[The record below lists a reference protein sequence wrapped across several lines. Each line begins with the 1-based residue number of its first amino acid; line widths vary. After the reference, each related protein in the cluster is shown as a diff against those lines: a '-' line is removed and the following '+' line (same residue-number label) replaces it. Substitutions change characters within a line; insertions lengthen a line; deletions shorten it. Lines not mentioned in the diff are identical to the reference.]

1 MKARVLFATGYEE
14 VEALT
19 VVDLLRRAG
28 VECLMVSADDLD
40 TVTGARGMEV
50 TMDEKLSEID
60 EKLSEIDDQCDLVV
74 LPGGIP
80 GVPNL
85 KANSKVQAMVKA
97 QNDRGGYVA
106 AICAG
111 PTALGAFG
119 VLADKNATCYPGCED
134 QLMAKRHSTEPV
146 VVDGN
151 VITSRGVG
159 TAIEFALKLVEIL
172 IDRQTA
178 DDLAEKIVYK
188 R

>member
-28 VECLMVSADDLD
+28 VECLMVSADDQD

-50 TMDEKLSEID
+50 TMD

-85 KANSKVQAMVKA
+85 KTNSKVQAMVKA

-119 VLADKNATCYPGCED
+119 VLADKNPGCED

>member
-28 VECLMVSADDLD
+28 VECLMVSADDQD

-50 TMDEKLSEID
+50 TMD

-85 KANSKVQAMVKA
+85 KTNSKVQAMVKA

-134 QLMAKRHSTEPV
+134 QLMEPV

>member
-28 VECLMVSADDLD
+28 VECLMVSADDQD

-50 TMDEKLSEID
+50 TMD

-85 KANSKVQAMVKA
+85 KANSKVQAMVNA

-119 VLADKNATCYPGCED
+119 VLADKNATCYPGCEE

>member
-28 VECLMVSADDLD
+28 VECLMVSADDQD

-50 TMDEKLSEID
+50 TMD

-119 VLADKNATCYPGCED
+119 VLADKNATCYPGFED
-134 QLMAKRHSTEPV
+134 QLKGAKFKAVPV
-146 VVDGN
+146 VTDGN
-151 VITSRGVG
+151 ITTSRGMG
-159 TAIEFALKLVEIL
+159 TSILLGLELVKLLKDEE
-172 IDRQTA
+172 TSKK
-178 DDLAEKIVYK
+178 LAEAIMMP
-188 R
+188 

>member
-1 MKARVLFATGYEE
+1 MTGRTPIYDCLELLINE
-14 VEALT
+14 KPVFGWGYGNTAVMAL
-19 VVDLLRRAG
+19 VGYGNAQNG
-28 VECLMVSADDLD
+28 IAELMV
-40 TVTGARGMEV
+40 
-50 TMDEKLSEID
+50 
-60 EKLSEIDDQCDLVV
+60 
-74 LPGGIP
+74 
-80 GVPNL
+80 N
-85 KANSKVQAMVKA
+85 
-97 QNDRGGYVA
+97 Y
-106 AICAG
+106 
-111 PTALGAFG
+111 GAFG

>member
-28 VECLMVSADDLD
+28 VECLMVSADDQD

-50 TMDEKLSEID
+50 TMD

-85 KANSKVQAMVKA
+85 KTNSKVQAMVKA

-119 VLADKNATCYPGCED
+119 VLADMNATCYPGFED
-134 QLMAKRHSTEPV
+134 QLKGAKFKAVPV
-146 VVDGN
+146 VTDGN
-151 VITSRGVG
+151 ITTSRGMG
-159 TAIEFALKLVEIL
+159 TSILLGLELVKLLKDEE
-172 IDRQTA
+172 TSKK
-178 DDLAEKIVYK
+178 LAEAIMMP
-188 R
+188 

>member
-28 VECLMVSADDLD
+28 VECLMVSADDQD

-50 TMDEKLSEID
+50 TMD

-85 KANSKVQAMVKA
+85 KTNSKVQAMVKA

-159 TAIEFALKLVEIL
+159 HGCEGTSEE
-172 IDRQTA
+172 Q
-178 DDLAEKIVYK
+178 
-188 R
+188 

>member
-28 VECLMVSADDLD
+28 VECLMVSADDQD

-50 TMDEKLSEID
+50 TMD

-85 KANSKVQAMVKA
+85 KTNSKVQAMVKA

-111 PTALGAFG
+111 PTALGAFS

>member
-1 MKARVLFATGYEE
+1 M
-14 VEALT
+14 
-19 VVDLLRRAG
+19 
-28 VECLMVSADDLD
+28 
-40 TVTGARGMEV
+40 
-50 TMDEKLSEID
+50 
-60 EKLSEIDDQCDLVV
+60 
-74 LPGGIP
+74 
-80 GVPNL
+80 
-85 KANSKVQAMVKA
+85 
-97 QNDRGGYVA
+97 A

-172 IDRQTA
+172 IDRHTA

>member
-40 TVTGARGMEV
+40 TVTGARG
-50 TMDEKLSEID
+50 I
-60 EKLSEIDDQCDLVV
+60 SEIDDQCDLVV

>member
-28 VECLMVSADDLD
+28 VECLMVSADDQD

-50 TMDEKLSEID
+50 TMD

-80 GVPNL
+80 G
-85 KANSKVQAMVKA
+85 VQAMVKA

>member
-28 VECLMVSADDLD
+28 VECLMVSADDQD

-50 TMDEKLSEID
+50 TMDE
-60 EKLSEIDDQCDLVV
+60 
-74 LPGGIP
+74 
-80 GVPNL
+80 
-85 KANSKVQAMVKA
+85 KVQAMVKA

>member
-28 VECLMVSADDLD
+28 VECLMVSADDQD

-50 TMDEKLSEID
+50 TMD

-85 KANSKVQAMVKA
+85 KTNSKVQAMVKA

-119 VLADKNATCYPGCED
+119 VLAE
-134 QLMAKRHSTEPV
+134 RHSTEPV

>member
-28 VECLMVSADDLD
+28 VECLMVSADDQD

-50 TMDEKLSEID
+50 TMD

-85 KANSKVQAMVKA
+85 KTNSKVQAMVKA

-119 VLADKNATCYPGCED
+119 VLADKNATCYPGYESSLKGAIISGKD
-134 QLMAKRHSTEPV
+134 IVR
-146 VVDGN
+146 DGN
-151 VITSRGVG
+151 VIT
-159 TAIEFALKLVEIL
+159 AIGMSGNSHRIC
-172 IDRQTA
+172 T
-178 DDLAEKIVYK
+178 
-188 R
+188 

>member
-60 EKLSEIDDQCDLVV
+60 DQCDLVV

-97 QNDRGGYVA
+97 QNERRLCG
-106 AICAG
+106 
-111 PTALGAFG
+111 
-119 VLADKNATCYPGCED
+119 CYLCGTY
-134 QLMAKRHSTEPV
+134 STWRIWRACGQECNMLS
-146 VVDGN
+146 GM
-151 VITSRGVG
+151 
-159 TAIEFALKLVEIL
+159 
-172 IDRQTA
+172 
-178 DDLAEKIVYK
+178 
-188 R
+188 

>member
-1 MKARVLFATGYEE
+1 MKARILFATGYEE

-19 VVDLLRRAG
+19 VVELLRRVG
-28 VECLMVSADDLD
+28 IECSMVAADDAD
-40 TVTGARGMEV
+40 AVTGAHGICV
-50 TMDEKLSEID
+50 KMDEKLSEISD
-60 EKLSEIDDQCDLVV
+60 ECDIVI

-85 KANSKVQAMVKA
+85 KANPKVEALVKK
-97 QNDRGGYVA
+97 QNDRGAYVA

-119 VLADKNATCYPGCED
+119 VLADKTATCYPGCEG
-134 QLMAKRHSTEPV
+134 QLMAKKHRMDPV

-159 TAIEFALKLVEIL
+159 TAIDFALKIVEVM
-172 IDRQTA
+172 IDKKTA

>member
-19 VVDLLRRAG
+19 VVDLGRRAG

-60 EKLSEIDDQCDLVV
+60 DQCDLVV

-80 GVPNL
+80 GF
-85 KANSKVQAMVKA
+85 
-97 QNDRGGYVA
+97 R
-106 AICAG
+106 
-111 PTALGAFG
+111 
-119 VLADKNATCYPGCED
+119 
-134 QLMAKRHSTEPV
+134 
-146 VVDGN
+146 
-151 VITSRGVG
+151 TSRQIQRFRPWSRHRMTEAVMWLLSVRDLQHLAHLACLRTRMQHVIRDVRISSWRSA
-159 TAIEFALKLVEIL
+159 TA
-172 IDRQTA
+172 RS
-178 DDLAEKIVYK
+178 

>member
-50 TMDEKLSEID
+50 TMD

-119 VLADKNATCYPGCED
+119 VLADKNATCYPGFED
-134 QLMAKRHSTEPV
+134 QLKGAKFKAVPV
-146 VVDGN
+146 VTDGN
-151 VITSRGVG
+151 ITTSRGMG
-159 TAIEFALKLVEIL
+159 TSILLGLELVKLLKDEE
-172 IDRQTA
+172 TSKK
-178 DDLAEKIVYK
+178 LAEAIMMP
-188 R
+188 

>member
-1 MKARVLFATGYEE
+1 MCIR
-14 VEALT
+14 
-19 VVDLLRRAG
+19 
-28 VECLMVSADDLD
+28 
-40 TVTGARGMEV
+40 
-50 TMDEKLSEID
+50 
-60 EKLSEIDDQCDLVV
+60 
-74 LPGGIP
+74 
-80 GVPNL
+80 
-85 KANSKVQAMVKA
+85 
-97 QNDRGGYVA
+97 DR
-106 AICAG
+106 
-111 PTALGAFG
+111 
-119 VLADKNATCYPGCED
+119 NATCYPGCED

>member
-28 VECLMVSADDLD
+28 VECLMVSADDQD

-50 TMDEKLSEID
+50 TMDEK
-60 EKLSEIDDQCDLVV
+60 V
-74 LPGGIP
+74 
-80 GVPNL
+80 
-85 KANSKVQAMVKA
+85 VKA

>member
-28 VECLMVSADDLD
+28 VECLMVSADDQD
-40 TVTGARGMEV
+40 TVTGARGM
-50 TMDEKLSEID
+50 D

-85 KANSKVQAMVKA
+85 KENSKVQAMVKA

-119 VLADKNATCYPGCED
+119 VLVDKNATCYPGCED